1 MEKRSSIIGGTILIL
16 MGLLFLSFQMFPEL
30 AEQLDIGRQWPLIVI
45 GVGVLFLLGALVG
58 TPPLAVP
65 GSVIAGIGG
74 ILYYQNVSGDWAS
87 WAYIWALIPGFAGIG
102 TMLMGL
108 LTPGGRRN
116 VREGGRLV
124 VISLVMFLIFG
135 AFFGGLGRLGQYW
148 PVLLIGIG
156 GWLILKN
163 RR

>member
-1 MEKRSSIIGGTILIL
+1 
-16 MGLLFLSFQMFPEL
+16 
-30 AEQLDIGRQWPLIVI
+30 LIVI
-45 GVGVLFLLGALVG
+45 GVGALFLLGALVG

-74 ILYYQNVSGDWAS
+74 ILYYQNVTGDWAS

-102 TMLMGL
+102 TILMGL

>member
-1 MEKRSSIIGGTILIL
+1 VEKRSSIIGGTILIL

-45 GVGVLFLLGALVG
+45 GVGALVG

-74 ILYYQNVSGDWAS
+74 ILYYQNVTGDWAS

-102 TMLMGL
+102 TILMGL